1 METKDIIKKRRV
13 ELGLTMKEVAD
24 AVGVSEA
31 TVSRWESGDIAN
43 MKRDRIEALAI
54 ALDVSP
60 MLILGRPDKIAVKS
74 AQKARL
80 LKYAELFSRLQ
91 DLPEKE
97 QAKAAKM
104 IDTILTTF
112 EE

>member
-1 METKDIIKKRRV
+1 MDIKEVLKKRRIA
-13 ELGLTMKEVAD
+13 LGLTLKDVAD

-43 MKRDRIEALAI
+43 MKRDRIEALSRV
-54 ALDVSP
+54 LNVSP
-60 MLILGRPDKIAVKS
+60 MVILGRPEND
-74 AQKARL
+74 QFTRL
-80 LKYAELFSRLQ
+80 SKYAELFERLQ
-91 DLPEKE
+91 NLPDGE
-97 QAKAAKM
+97 QKKAAKM

>member
-1 METKDIIKKRRV
+1 MDIKEVLKKRRIA
-13 ELGLTMKEVAD
+13 LGLTLKDVAD

-43 MKRDRIEALAI
+43 MKRDRIEALSRV
-54 ALDVSP
+54 LDISP
-60 MLILGRPDKIAVKS
+60 LVILGRPESD
-74 AQKARL
+74 QLTRL
-80 LKYAELFSRLQ
+80 TIYAELFERLQ
-91 DLPEKE
+91 NLPDGE
-97 QAKAAKM
+97 QKKAAKM